1 MSKVY
6 GNIIYTYTPF
16 TIGGNFVV
24 KLARNILRPD
34 ELLLRESFL
43 AGLHNKLQLYLDSSY
58 RNSVFGEMYGRVLL
72 NLIDDKM
79 YKYYYN
85 VSLKMLDYITQR
97 AIDGYQPDMRDYIN
111 NLLIKV
117 PTLRQEGVHNVYT
130 WSDVNFVMPR
140 RARQNRALDDLIR
153 RLFASIGQNKR
164 FTRLEFV
171 VKGENEGIKA
181 TYGTDILGK
190 EGRRVIFNN
199 PTFTQSFMDGYDKYS
214 PINTVTEIVM
224 HVTDNTKGLFGQ
236 LYTDAIA
243 YIGDG
248 VSVRILVGGKL
259 YALLDPQ
266 VSETKCIHNCV
277 LAFIMLYAGRLEEF
291 FCSKKNW
298 KEAMGV
304 LPRIV

>member
-243 YIGDG
+243 YIGE
-248 VSVRILVGGKL
+248 VLV
-259 YALLDPQ
+259 
-266 VSETKCIHNCV
+266 C
-277 LAFIMLYAGRLEEF
+277 AFL
-291 FCSKKNW
+291 
-298 KEAMGV
+298 
-304 LPRIV
+304 